1 MSKIKR
7 YFQGVVEQAK
17 MVRWPSRKDLLNS
30 VLIVLAVVIV
40 AAIALSISDA
50 IVGELLKLL
59 ETQNPPAD
67 SATSSAAHEHVHMA
81 IRLISNLL
89 F

>member
-30 VLIVLAVVIV
+30 VLIVLAVVLV

-50 IVGELLKLL
+50 LVGELLKLL
-59 ETQNPPAD
+59 ENQNPVD
-67 SATSSAAHEHVHMA
+67 SSGTSEHEHVHEA
-81 IRLISNLL
+81 IRMLINLY

>member
-17 MVRWPSRKDLLNS
+17 MVRWPSRKDLLSS
-30 VLIVLAVVIV
+30 VLIVLAVVAV

-50 IVGELLKLL
+50 LVGELLKLL
-59 ETQNPPAD
+59 EKQNPVD
-67 SATSSAAHEHVHMA
+67 SGASGDGHNHANEA
-81 IRLISNLL
+81 IRMLINLY

>member
-17 MVRWPSRKDLLNS
+17 MVRWPSKKDLLGS
-30 VLIVLAVVIV
+30 VVIVLAVVGV
-40 AAIALSISDA
+40 AAIALSISDGLVA
-50 IVGELLKLL
+50 ELLKLL
-59 ETQNPPAD
+59 EKQNTGDA
-67 SATSSAAHEHVHMA
+67 SSSEQVTGA
-81 IRLISNLL
+81 IRLISNL

>member
-1 MSKIKR
+1 MNKIKR

-17 MVRWPSRKDLLNS
+17 MVRWPSRKDLLSS
-30 VLIVLAVVIV
+30 VLIVLAVVCV

-59 ETQNPPAD
+59 EKQNPTD
-67 SATSSAAHEHVHMA
+67 SSQTSAA
-81 IRLISNLL
+81 IRLILNL
-89 F
+89 FN

>member
-17 MVRWPSRKDLLNS
+17 MVRWPSRKDLLSS
-30 VLIVLAVVIV
+30 VLIVLAVVAV

-50 IVGELLKLL
+50 LVGELLKLL
-59 ETQNPPAD
+59 EKQNPVD
-67 SATSSAAHEHVHMA
+67 SGTSGDGHAHEA
-81 IRLISNLL
+81 IRMLINLY

>member
-17 MVRWPSRKDLLNS
+17 MVRWPSRKDLIGS
-30 VLIVLAVVIV
+30 VLIVLAVVGV
-40 AAIALSISDA
+40 AALALAISDGLVA
-50 IVGELLKLL
+50 ELLKLL
-59 ETQNPPAD
+59 EKQNTGDA
-67 SATSSAAHEHVHMA
+67 SSSESVAGA
-81 IRLISNLL
+81 IRLISNL

>member
-17 MVRWPSRKDLLNS
+17 MVRWPSRKDLISS
-30 VLIVLAVVIV
+30 VLIVLAVVGV

-50 IVGELLKLL
+50 LVGELLKLL
-59 ETQNPPAD
+59 ESQNPLPESTGENPD
-67 SATSSAAHEHVHMA
+67 
-81 IRLISNLL
+81 LINTVIKSVGNL

>member
-17 MVRWPSRKDLLNS
+17 MVRWPSRKDLLSS
-30 VLIVLAVVIV
+30 VLIVLAVVAV
-40 AAIALSISDA
+40 AAIALAISDGLVA
-50 IVGELLKLL
+50 ELLKLL
-59 ETQNPPAD
+59 EKQNAGD
-67 SATSSAAHEHVHMA
+67 ASSSEQVTGA
-81 IRLISNLL
+81 IRLISNL

>member
-17 MVRWPSRKDLLNS
+17 MVRWPSKKDLIGS
-30 VLIVLAVVIV
+30 VVIVLAVVGV
-40 AAIALSISDA
+40 AAIALSISDGLVA
-50 IVGELLKLL
+50 ELLKLL
-59 ETQNPPAD
+59 EKQNAGD
-67 SATSSAAHEHVHMA
+67 TSSSEQIPTA
-81 IRLISNLL
+81 IRLISNL

>member
-17 MVRWPSRKDLLNS
+17 MVRWPSRKDLLSS
-30 VLIVLAVVIV
+30 VLIVLAVVAV

-59 ETQNPPAD
+59 ETQNPTD
-67 SATSSAAHEHVHMA
+67 SGTSS
-81 IRLISNLL
+81 
-89 F
+89 

>member
-17 MVRWPSRKDLLNS
+17 MVRWPSRKDLLSS
-30 VLIVLAVVIV
+30 VAIVLAVVFV
-40 AAIALSISDA
+40 AAIALVLSDGL
-50 IVGELLKLL
+50 VGELLKML
-59 ETQNPPAD
+59 EKQNGTG
-67 SATSSAAHEHVHMA
+67 TSSSQAA

>member
-17 MVRWPSRKDLLNS
+17 MVRWPSRKDLIGS
-30 VLIVLAVVIV
+30 VLIVLAVVGV
-40 AAIALSISDA
+40 AAIALAISDGLVA
-50 IVGELLKLL
+50 ELLKLL
-59 ETQNPPAD
+59 EKQNAGD
-67 SATSSAAHEHVHMA
+67 ASSSEQVTGA
-81 IRLISNLL
+81 IRLISNL

>member
-17 MVRWPSRKDLLNS
+17 MVRWPSKKDLLSS
-30 VLIVLAVVIV
+30 VLIVLAVVAV
-40 AAIALSISDA
+40 AAIALTISDA

-67 SATSSAAHEHVHMA
+67 GTTSESSEHVHMA
-81 IRLISNLL
+81 IRLISNL
-89 F
+89 FF